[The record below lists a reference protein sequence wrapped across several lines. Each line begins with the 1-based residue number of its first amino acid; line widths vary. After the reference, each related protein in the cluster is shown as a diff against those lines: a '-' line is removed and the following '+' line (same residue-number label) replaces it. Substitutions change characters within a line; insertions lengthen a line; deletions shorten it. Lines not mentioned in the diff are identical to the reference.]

1 MSLYF
6 DHAATKTPDR
16 ELFDIYAEKSKRFS
30 RNPSSTYKG
39 GIEAKNIIGEARK
52 RIARLLDA
60 EGEDLIFTSGATESI
75 NTALH
80 SIVLTS
86 QQRKRPLCSFAGEH
100 PASRETLVFL
110 SRVHQRKLRFIPLK
124 ERLPDLTILEEALQ
138 KEKPDLL
145 SSMLVSNTTG
155 AIYPVEDLVS
165 LRNKYVR
172 TAKIHLDA
180 VQALGKVPLSFK
192 ELGIDYLSLSLH
204 KIGCLKGSGLLIK
217 KKNAP
222 FESLLHGG
230 GQQENMR
237 SGTEDPALA
246 HTTAVAIE
254 KIIGEAGKT
263 YEHVSLLKNNFL
275 CYLQNRSFPF
285 RLLSPA
291 NAVPHILSIYVP
303 GLRAQNIQTALNQFG
318 IEVGIGSACSS
329 AKAKAAEQI
338 LALGLT
344 DEEALHV
351 LRISFSLENSKDDV
365 IFLAEKLISVCK
377 LFGVQ

>member
-6 DHAATKTPDR
+6 DHAATKTPDK
-16 ELFDIYAEKSKRFS
+16 ELLDIYAEKSKLFAK
-30 RNPSSTYKG
+30 NPSSTYKG
-39 GIEAKNIIGEARK
+39 GVEAKNIIHEARE
-52 RIARLLDA
+52 RICRALDA

-86 QQRKRPLCSFAGEH
+86 QQRQRPLCSFAGEH

-110 SRVHQRKLRFIPLK
+110 SQVQQRKLCFIPLK
-124 ERLPDLTILEEALQ
+124 EGLPDLTLLEEVLP

-145 SSMLVSNTTG
+145 SSLLVSNTTG
-155 AIYPVEDLVS
+155 AIYPVDDLVY

-180 VQALGKVPLSFK
+180 VQALGKIPLSFK
-192 ELGIDYLSLSLH
+192 ELGVDYLSLSLH

-222 FESLLHGG
+222 FVPLLHGG
-230 GQQENMR
+230 GQQGNMR
-237 SGTEDPALA
+237 SGTENPAMA
-246 HTTAVAIE
+246 HTAAVAIE
-254 KIIGEAGKT
+254 KIIAEAGKT
-263 YEHVSLLKNNFL
+263 NEHVSLLKTSFL
-275 CYLQNRSFPF
+275 SYLQNRSFPF

-303 GLRAQNIQTALNQFG
+303 SLRAQNIQTALNQFAV
-318 IEVGIGSACSS
+318 EVGIGSACSS
-329 AKAKAAEQI
+329 AKSKADEQI

-351 LRISFSLENSKDDV
+351 LRISFALENSKDDV
-365 IFLAEKLISVCK
+365 IFLAEKLIHVCK